1 MTRRKTGLARR
12 NPNDFGSVEKR
23 GERYRALFRRDGRTI
38 RAPRTFTTRDDA
50 RHWLSEQ
57 ERALRGGTWIDPR
70 LSEDSL
76 AAYVAAWLSDHSAD
90 LSPRT
95 VENYSRHLTKWVLPR
110 LGKERLGEITPAKVR
125 SWRAGCLKDA
135 AAAAGAGQEQP
146 SAVSI
151 RAWAVVTGLDV
162 APTGRLP
169 QHIVLAWNAA
179 GCPTLTKRTRRGTGA
194 AAVAAAYAV
203 LRTVLAT
210 AEREELIPRNPCRI
224 RGAATVKSAERKP
237 ATPEQVRSL
246 ADAMPERYAAAV
258 IVAAWSGLRSGELR
272 ALARRHVDLDAG
284 TIRVERAILELSGQ
298 KPTFGRTKTEGSRRV
313 VALPEFVMEQ
323 LRRHMEAYVG
333 SSEGSLLFC
342 TEDGGILTRTW
353 LGQMF
358 RRAQKRAGLESLG
371 LAWHDLRHT
380 GASLA
385 YAVGSSVVDVQRR
398 LGHTTM
404 TAANRYA
411 HAYASSDA
419 AVAARLHAAFG
430 RQEEAA

>member
-1 MTRRKTGLARR
+1 MTQRKTGLARR
-12 NPNDFGSVEKR
+12 NPNEFGSVEQR
-23 GERYRALFRRDGRTI
+23 GERYRAFFRKDGRTI
-38 RAPRTFTTRDDA
+38 RAPRTYATRDDA
-50 RHWLSEQ
+50 RHWLNEQ

-70 LSEDSL
+70 LSDDSL
-76 AAYVAAWLSDHSAD
+76 AAYVEAWLTDHAAG

-95 VENYSRHLTKWVLPR
+95 VENYSRHLNKWVLPR
-110 LGKERLGEITPAKVR
+110 LGKERLGEITPARVR

-135 AAAAGAGQEQP
+135 AAAAGVGQELP
-146 SAVSI
+146 AAASI
-151 RAWAVVTGLDV
+151 RAWAVALGLDV

-169 QHIVLAWNAA
+169 QDVVVAWNAA

-224 RGAATVKSAERKP
+224 RGAASVKSAERQP
-237 ATPEQVRSL
+237 ATPEQVNAL
-246 ADAMPERYAAAV
+246 ADAMPDRYAAAV
-258 IVAAWSGLRSGELR
+258 IVAAWSGVRSGELR
-272 ALARRHVDLDAG
+272 ALARRHVDLEAG
-284 TIRVERAILELSGQ
+284 TIRIERAVLELSRQ
-298 KPTFGRTKTEGSRRV
+298 KPTFGRTKTESSRRV
-313 VALPEFVMEQ
+313 VALPEFVMER
-323 LRRHMEAYVG
+323 LRLHLTEYVG
-333 SSEGSLLFC
+333 LSESALLFC

-419 AVAARLHAAFG
+419 ALADRLNAAFG
-430 RQEEAA
+430 RQEEAS

>member
-1 MTRRKTGLARR
+1 
-12 NPNDFGSVEKR
+12 
-23 GERYRALFRRDGRTI
+23 
-38 RAPRTFTTRDDA
+38 
-50 RHWLSEQ
+50 
-57 ERALRGGTWIDPR
+57 
-70 LSEDSL
+70 
-76 AAYVAAWLSDHSAD
+76 
-90 LSPRT
+90 
-95 VENYSRHLTKWVLPR
+95 
-110 LGKERLGEITPAKVR
+110 
-125 SWRAGCLKDA
+125 
-135 AAAAGAGQEQP
+135 
-146 SAVSI
+146 
-151 RAWAVVTGLDV
+151 
-162 APTGRLP
+162 
-169 QHIVLAWNAA
+169 
-179 GCPTLTKRTRRGTGA
+179 
-194 AAVAAAYAV
+194 
-203 LRTVLAT
+203 
-210 AEREELIPRNPCRI
+210 
-224 RGAATVKSAERKP
+224 
-237 ATPEQVRSL
+237 
-246 ADAMPERYAAAV
+246 MPERYAAAV

-419 AVAARLHAAFG
+419 AVAARLHPGAAHRESPAEILAQDYGFPPAEKLAVDLVEKLDLVVG
-430 RQEEAA
+430 VLHAQAVQLVAVRLLRERRDAGLAVVFLRFLVGFAHGQRIPPASRGKRIGLFE

>member
-110 LGKERLGEITPAKVR
+110 LGKERLGEITPTKVR

-151 RAWAVVTGLDV
+151 RAWAVATGLDV

-179 GCPTLTKRTRRGTGA
+179 GCPTLTR
-194 AAVAAAYAV
+194 
-203 LRTVLAT
+203 
-210 AEREELIPRNPCRI
+210 PC
-224 RGAATVKSAERKP
+224 
-237 ATPEQVRSL
+237 
-246 ADAMPERYAAAV
+246 
-258 IVAAWSGLRSGELR
+258 
-272 ALARRHVDLDAG
+272 
-284 TIRVERAILELSGQ
+284 
-298 KPTFGRTKTEGSRRV
+298 
-313 VALPEFVMEQ
+313 
-323 LRRHMEAYVG
+323 
-333 SSEGSLLFC
+333 
-342 TEDGGILTRTW
+342 
-353 LGQMF
+353 
-358 RRAQKRAGLESLG
+358 
-371 LAWHDLRHT
+371 
-380 GASLA
+380 
-385 YAVGSSVVDVQRR
+385 
-398 LGHTTM
+398 
-404 TAANRYA
+404 
-411 HAYASSDA
+411 
-419 AVAARLHAAFG
+419 
-430 RQEEAA
+430 

>member
-151 RAWAVVTGLDV
+151 RAWAVATGLDV

-323 LRRHMEAYVG
+323 LRRHME
-333 SSEGSLLFC
+333 
-342 TEDGGILTRTW
+342 DGGILTRTW